1 MKKYIF
7 YISLVVM
14 MFTAALSPILP
25 PILPKTKI
33 VMQVKKGRKRKE
45 DKTLKKL

>member
-7 YISLVVM
+7 YISLVVI
-14 MFTAALSPILP
+14 MFTAALAPMLP

-33 VMQVKKGRKRKE
+33 VMQVKKGRKRNGVKIF
-45 DKTLKKL
+45 KK